1 MVAEKEEDYWMQLG
15 CLLLSLLLSLLML
28 MLMLLLLPFL
38 MIFSKREETK
48 EVQ

>member
-28 MLMLLLLPFL
+28 LLLLLPFL